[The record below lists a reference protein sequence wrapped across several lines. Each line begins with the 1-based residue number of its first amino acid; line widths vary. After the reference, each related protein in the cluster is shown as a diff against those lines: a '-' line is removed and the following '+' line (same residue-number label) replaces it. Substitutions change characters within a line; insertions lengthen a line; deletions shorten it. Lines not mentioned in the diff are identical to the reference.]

1 MFYKIN
7 IISNCKISLNN
18 NFALKYKHSRMKR
31 LSIISPLI
39 LCLYLLT
46 ACSCQHKKNNKIDRP
61 KIEKKV
67 EVKINRY
74 DKDLFSINKKD
85 LKSELVRLKK
95 TYSFFLDGD
104 LNDPANIKQLSDYL
118 NDPQMIQNYREV
130 QKQFP
135 DLTGL
140 EKELSDELSY
150 FAYYFP
156 DHRLPQVYTY
166 VCGMDFESPVI
177 YADSVLIIALDMYL
191 GKNYSLYTNFGLPAF
206 IRYSMAKEYILRD
219 CAEAIAN
226 YYCYQELKDATC
238 LDHMVYNGKLQ
249 LFVDALLPE
258 TADTIKIEYTKKQ
271 LEWCQ
276 DNEFKLWTFFIE
288 NKMLY
293 SKDYNAFM
301 KFYSKGPFTTA
312 FGKESPPRT
321 AIWVGWQILR
331 AYTRNTGHINLKK
344 LTEIK
349 DAQQI
354 LQISKYKP
362 KKP

>member
-1 MFYKIN
+1 
-7 IISNCKISLNN
+7 
-18 NFALKYKHSRMKR
+18 MKR
-31 LSIISPLI
+31 LNYLIPLI

-46 ACSCQHKKNNKIDRP
+46 SCTCGHKKDDKIDVP

-74 DKDLFSINKKD
+74 DQDLFSINKKD
-85 LKSELVRLKK
+85 LKNELIKLKL

-104 LNDPANIKQLSDYL
+104 LNDPANLKQISDYL
-118 NDPQMIQNYREV
+118 NDPQMIKNHQEV
-130 QKQFP
+130 QKQYP
-135 DLTGL
+135 DLSNL
-140 EKELSDELSY
+140 EKELSGMLSY

-156 DHRLPQVYTY
+156 DRRLPKVYAY
-166 VCGMDFESPVI
+166 VCGMDFENPVI
-177 YADSVLIIALDMYL
+177 YADSVLMIALDMYL
-191 GKNYSLYTNFGLPAF
+191 GKDYALYTNFGLPAF
-206 IRYSMAKEYILRD
+206 IRYSMAKEYIAKD
-219 CAEAIAN
+219 CAEAMAG
-226 YYCYQELKDATC
+226 YYGYQEMKDATC

-258 TADTIKIEYTKKQ
+258 TSDTIKMEYTKKQ
-271 LEWCQ
+271 LDWCY
-276 DNEFKLWTFFIE
+276 DNEFKLWAYFID

-293 SKDYNAFM
+293 SKDYNTYM
-301 KFYSKGPFTTA
+301 KFFSPGPFTTA
-312 FGKESPPRT
+312 FGKESPPRA

-331 AYTRNTGHINLKK
+331 AYTRATGQINLKK
-344 LTEIK
+344 LAEMK

>member
-1 MFYKIN
+1 M
-7 IISNCKISLNN
+7 LV
-18 NFALKYKHSRMKR
+18 KR
-31 LSIISPLI
+31 LIYLCPLI
-39 LCLYLLT
+39 AGLYLLT
-46 ACSCQHKKNNKIDRP
+46 ACSCDHKKNNKIDVP
-61 KIEKKV
+61 KIGKKIT
-67 EVKINRY
+67 VKIERY

-85 LKSELVRLKK
+85 LKNELVRLKPK
-95 TYSFFLDGD
+95 YSFFLDGD

-118 NDPQMIQNYREV
+118 NDPQMIKNYEEV
-130 QKQFP
+130 QKQYP
-135 DLTGL
+135 DLAGL
-140 EKELSDELSY
+140 EKELSAELSY

-166 VCGMDFESPVI
+166 VCGMDFENPVI

-191 GKNYSLYTNFGLPAF
+191 GKDYSLYTNFGLPAY
-206 IRYSMAKEYILRD
+206 IRYSMAKEYIAKD
-219 CAEAIAN
+219 CAEAIAR
-226 YYCYQELKDATC
+226 YYGYQEMKDATC

-258 TADTIKIEYTKKQ
+258 TDDTIKMEYTKKQ
-271 LEWCQ
+271 LDWCRN
-276 DNEFKLWTFFIE
+276 NEAKMWAFFID

-293 SKDYNAFM
+293 SKDYNTFM
-301 KFYSKGPFTTA
+301 KFFSKGPFTSA

-331 AYTRNTGHINLKK
+331 DYARNTGQINLKK
-344 LTEIK
+344 LVEMK